1 MYSNYQGILLKQ
13 NFGSVDP
20 EWGLR
25 FCTSTKLLSDAEAA
39 SLQMT
44 LGIAGL

>member
-1 MYSNYQGILLKQ
+1 MYTNYQGILFKQ
-13 NFGSVDP
+13 NLGSGGP